1 MSKTKAVS
9 VSINNQLLPQFEGP
23 LTIVG
28 GTANVFDLVNINS
41 SGKYGT
47 GAASSGSY
55 THLEYLSL
63 LGPSVPI
70 LPSINDKYINKIYSQ
85 NYFEVLVTFNTNIA
99 NIDNSYINLYKCSTL
114 ISTSPNALGVNIAD
128 RIGLQ
133 VIKKSNTQFLIL
145 IPPSSINSGGY
156 YIIIN
161 HPLFNNNY
169 IYIFFRTELDPLSNY
184 SCYRE
189 SAINPL
195 SPTPTPTTTPT
206 LTVTTSVTPTPTITP
221 SITTSVTQTPSVT
234 PTVTPT
240 ISVTPS
246 ITPTITPSYSPTQTT
261 CVYDTQNKNSY
272 YSPIVPSPTPS
283 LSQNIPSSTFSSNII
298 LSNLIP
304 NNRYVVNLSIENP
317 YGPYTIMPNDISFV
331 ANSSGQQTISILLT
345 KLNINKK
352 TKLNITINDLDSLK
366 SKTIN
371 KFFTDNII
379 CSCDIRV
386 SEDNITIYRANISS
400 NISDSNFRSTANY
413 GSYGA
418 WGSYNNGYVT
428 TVGTNGSSSYYGTY
442 DQSGN
447 VWEWIENGI
456 DTKRFL
462 CGGSWKSNFF
472 ELDSTS
478 SKSKI
483 IDMYNRISD
492 DYGFR
497 VGTYTHPNS
506 LNVNDPGYYVAI
518 GNKCNIDYKG
528 VGNVRYD
535 YMIGKYPVTVIE
547 YVRFLNAIAKH
558 PKIVSLLDLYP
569 FDHNMSAINKIYDT
583 NSQTYS
589 FTSKDGLEQKPITL
603 VSHTN
608 AQRYINWL
616 SGGMTDYLIPTST
629 TDISSII
636 NMLDFGLSYQ
646 ISPLVHHRKHSSA
659 YFLPNLDEWYKA
671 AYYNDGYKLYVKY
684 SMYYSDSSLISFNDL
699 NKAPLHVIPD
709 SSGNGPNPK
718 ENEI

>member
-1 MSKTKAVS
+1 MSETKSVS
-9 VSINNQLLPQFEGP
+9 VSINNQLLSQ
-23 LTIVG
+23 
-28 GTANVFDLVNINS
+28 
-41 SGKYGT
+41 
-47 GAASSGSY
+47 SGSY
-55 THLEYLSL
+55 THLEYLSA
-63 LGPSVPI
+63 LGPSIPI
-70 LPSINDKYINKIYSQ
+70 LPSINDKYVNKIYSQ

-99 NIDNSYINLYKCSTL
+99 NIDNSYIDLYKCATL
-114 ISTSPNALGVNIAD
+114 ISTSPNASGLNIAD
-128 RIGLQ
+128 RTGLQ
-133 VIKKSNTQFLIL
+133 VIKKTNTQFLIL

-156 YIIIN
+156 YIRIN

-189 SAINPL
+189 STINVL
-195 SPTPTPTTTPT
+195 SPTPTSTPT
-206 LTVTTSVTPTPTITP
+206 PTPTVTTSVTPTPTITP
-221 SITTSVTQTPSVT
+221 SITTSVTPTLSIT

-246 ITPTITPSYSPTQTT
+246 VTPTITPSYSPTQTT
-261 CVYDTQNKNSY
+261 CVYDTQDKNSY
-272 YSPIVPSPTPS
+272 YSPIAPSPTPS
-283 LSQNIPSSTFSSNII
+283 LSQNIPSSTSSSNII

-304 NNRYVVNLSIENP
+304 NNRYVINLSIENP
-317 YGPYTIMPNDISFV
+317 YGSYTIVPNDISFV

-352 TKLNITINDLDSLK
+352 TKLNITINDLDSLE

-379 CSCDIRV
+379 CSCDTEV
-386 SEDNITIYRANISS
+386 LEDDITIDRANTSS
-400 NISDSNFRSTANY
+400 NTSDSNLRLTANY
-413 GSYGA
+413 GSHGS

-428 TVGTNGSSSYYGTY
+428 TVGTNGSPSYYGTY

-447 VWEWIENGI
+447 VWEWIENGM
-456 DTKRFL
+456 DNKRFL

-483 IDMYNRISD
+483 LDTYNSISE

-506 LNVNDPGYYVAI
+506 LNVNNPGCYVAV

-558 PKIVSLLDLYP
+558 PKIVSLLDLYS

-583 NSQTYS
+583 NSQTYT
-589 FTSKDGLEQKPITL
+589 FTAKNNLEYKPITL

-616 SGGMTDYLIPTST
+616 SDGMTNYAVSESSSN
-629 TDISSII
+629 ISHII
-636 NMLDFGLSYQ
+636 NVLDFGLSYQ
-646 ISPLVHHRKHSSA
+646 VSAIAHQRKSSSL
-659 YFLPNLDEWYKA
+659 YFLPNLDEWHKA
-671 AYYNDGYKLYVKY
+671 AYYNDSYKLYAKY

-699 NKAPLHVIPD
+699 NKVPLHIIPD
-709 SSGNGPNPK
+709 SSGNGPKPS
-718 ENEI
+718 ENDILDCYA